1 MSVISVPVTKGKA
14 AIEVE
19 LDQLPEDVYREMC
32 IQGMKVLLNRGMSK
46 ITKETYPDEE
56 ELKAA
61 ANAKAA
67 ENLEACKEG
76 KIRFTGSAKTK
87 GISGVVKT
95 EAMRLARGI
104 VKDEIKK
111 AGGKISH
118 YSASDIT
125 AAAKELLEAS
135 PELIEQAKAN
145 LAEREKTPVKIN
157 ISAIPVDP
165 KRVKAAEEKAAK
177 AKAAKAG
184 QLSAKQAGMPAKR
197 KKGQQAEAGTAH

>member
-14 AIEVE
+14 PIEVE
-19 LDQLPEDVYREMC
+19 LDSLPEDVYREAM

-46 ITKETYPDEE
+46 ITKETYPNEE
-56 ELKAA
+56 ELKTAA
-61 ANAKAA
+61 MAKAT

-76 KIRFTGSAKTK
+76 KIRFTGSTKAK

-95 EAMRLARGI
+95 EAMRLARNI

-125 AAAKELLEAS
+125 AAAKELLDAS

-145 LAEREKTPVKIN
+145 LAEREKVPVKIN

-165 KRVKAAEEKAAK
+165 RRVKAAEDKAAK
-177 AKAAKAG
+177 AKASKG
-184 QLSAKQAGMPAKR
+184 QLSAKQAGMTAKR
-197 KKGQQAEAGTAH
+197 KKGQQTEADTAH